1 MENSSIIIIA
11 QLKGIR
17 PILFD
22 RYGGDNKT
30 KLDTK
35 DKGYLSANGDY
46 HIPVINVFSMLSAQ
60 NTASVAKRFY
70 GKQGR
75 EVALGVMSFVNIEA
89 NEGDDPMMAP
99 IKDVTGKIYNQK
111 DDRIKHIQH
120 VARLKCGS
128 ANPKDRPMIPKDW
141 SVSFKFELQENGML
155 NLATLKKMVEQGG
168 ILGLGTFRPIF
179 GRFSVTWL
187 D

>member
-1 MENSSIIIIA
+1 
-11 QLKGIR
+11 
-17 PILFD
+17 
-22 RYGGDNKT
+22 
-30 KLDTK
+30 
-35 DKGYLSANGDY
+35 
-46 HIPVINVFSMLSAQ
+46 MLSAQ

-75 EVALGVMSFVNIEA
+75 DVALGVMSFVNIEA

-99 IKDVTGKIYNQK
+99 IKDGTGKIYNQK
-111 DDRIKHIQH
+111 DTRIKYIQH
-120 VARLKCGS
+120 VARLKDGS
-128 ANPKDRPMIPKDW
+128 TNPKDRPMIPKDW
-141 SVSFKFELQENGML
+141 SVSFKFELQENPML

-179 GRFSVTWL
+179 GRFSVTWF